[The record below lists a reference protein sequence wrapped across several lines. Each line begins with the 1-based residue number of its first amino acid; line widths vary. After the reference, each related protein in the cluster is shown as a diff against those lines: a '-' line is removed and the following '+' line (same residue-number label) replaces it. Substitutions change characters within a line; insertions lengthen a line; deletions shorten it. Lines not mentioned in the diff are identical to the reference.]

1 MDAMPQVPFAQSGG
15 NSSLFLNTEP
25 RCACALVL
33 DNSYS
38 MHGPKIDQLNTALIE
53 FQNSLSRDLL
63 ALKRVE
69 IAIVTFGPVRVAQP
83 FTTVDRLSM
92 PPLVADNDTP
102 MGEAVTT
109 ALKLIDDRKASYRQ
123 AGVPYFR
130 PWMFLLTDGLPTDD
144 ISAACRAVQ
153 RAEASKSLSF
163 FGVGVDTAD
172 MAQLAKFSTRP
183 PLHLNGLAFGPLF
196 QWLSASLKAISR
208 SVPGQS
214 VALPPAGWGT
224 VSTR

>member
-15 NSSLFLNTEP
+15 NASLFTNSEQ
-25 RCACALVL
+25 RCACSLVL

-38 MHGPKIDQLNTALIE
+38 MHGTKIDQLNRAIVD

-69 IAIVTFGPVRVAQP
+69 ISVVTFGPVRVAQP
-83 FTTVDRLSM
+83 FTTVDRLAM
-92 PPLVADNDTP
+92 PALVADNDTP

-109 ALKLIDDRKASYRQ
+109 ALKLIEDRKASYRQ

-130 PWMFLLTDGLPTDD
+130 PWMFLLTDGIPTDD

-153 RAEASKSLSF
+153 RAEASKSLAF

-172 MAQLAKFSTRP
+172 MAQLGKFSSRP
-183 PLHLNGLAFGPLF
+183 PMHLNGLDFGPMF

-208 SVPGQS
+208 SVPGQN
-214 VALPPAGWGT
+214 VPLPPPGWGT